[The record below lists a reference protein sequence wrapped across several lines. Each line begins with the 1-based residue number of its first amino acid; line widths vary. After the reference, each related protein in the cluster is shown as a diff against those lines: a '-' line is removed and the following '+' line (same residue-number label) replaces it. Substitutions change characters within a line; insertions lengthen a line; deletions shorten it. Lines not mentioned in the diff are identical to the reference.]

1 MNCKINYKTGIF
13 LIVITIIVILS
24 IWNLTDSDN
33 FTGFTREGFDYQTN
47 CVPENIF
54 PNSVSKLDK
63 LKNFMLRDIKTNLW
77 LVIDGGLGKFLP
89 GRFGNTFILP
99 DNPNDDL
106 PLRLAS
112 QPNFYI
118 LSEYDGNGL
127 RAVSNPYN
135 EFFKVE
141 VFIYNQRNILA
152 WIDERHTQHFVVVE
166 PSGYISNT
174 LNPDE
179 ASQFE
184 MMLVQ

>member
-1 MNCKINYKTGIF
+1 MNCKMNYKTFIF

-24 IWNLTDSDN
+24 IWNLTDSEN
-33 FTGFTREGFDYQTN
+33 FVGFTREGFDYESN
-47 CVPENIF
+47 CIPENIF
-54 PNSVSKLDK
+54 PNSVSKLDR

-89 GRFGNTFILP
+89 GRFGNTFILS

-118 LSEYDGNGL
+118 LSEYDGNGF
-127 RAVSNPYN
+127 RAISNPYT

-141 VFIYNQRNILA
+141 VLIYNQRNILA
-152 WIDERHTQHFVVVE
+152 WNDERNTQHFVIVE
-166 PSGYISNT
+166 PSGYITNT
-174 LNPDE
+174 INPDE

>member
-1 MNCKINYKTGIF
+1 MNCKMNLKTVIF
-13 LIVITIIVILS
+13 IIVIIIIIVLS
-24 IWNLTDSDN
+24 ILNICEEDFSY
-33 FTGFTREGFDYQTN
+33 ESN

-54 PNSVSKLDK
+54 PNSISKVDR

-89 GRFGNTFILP
+89 GRFGNTFILS

-118 LSEYDGNGL
+118 LSEYDGQGF
-127 RAVSNPYN
+127 RAVSNPYT

-141 VFIYNQRNILA
+141 VLIYNQRNILA
-152 WIDERHTQHFVVVE
+152 WIDERNTQHFVVVD

-174 LNPDE
+174 INPDE